1 MSGAEPPTKERSV
14 SLRVE
19 RPERADRSLRVLL
32 VAVLV
37 VASVVAVLLL
47 RAALTGDG
55 PGHVSLT
62 IRNATTQAVEVRAID
77 AGGSEVAVGGVA
89 AGTTVSVPELV
100 DIGDTWTFV
109 ARAAGREVWRSTPI
123 RRSDLAA
130 RGWTVEIPAA
140 AGAAPSTTAPAP
152 TTGIGTG

>member
-1 MSGAEPPTKERSV
+1 M

-19 RPERADRSLRVLL
+19 GPERADRSLRVML
-32 VAVLV
+32 VAVLIVAGV
-37 VASVVAVLLL
+37 VAGLLL

-62 IRNATTQAVEVRAID
+62 IRNATTQAVEVRAVD
-77 AGGSEVAVGGVA
+77 AGGSEVAVGGVGPGA
-89 AGTTVSVPELV
+89 TISVPELV

-109 ARAAGREVWRSTPI
+109 ARSAGREVWRSTPI
-123 RRSDLAA
+123 RRADLAA
-130 RGWTVEIPAA
+130 RGWTVEIPATGG
-140 AGAAPSTTAPAP
+140 AGPSTTTPAP